1 MNLIDLGIVLVL
13 AFGIF
18 IGWRN
23 GLIGPLL
30 AQGTFLIGYWIV
42 SRNPGLA
49 ALVPPTV
56 PRAYAVLILPAV
68 IGLIVGIVG
77 RMVFQTFFRL
87 PFTRSVD
94 KALGAVANGALGFV
108 IVYVVL
114 LGLVGAGT
122 VLDPLAAATVVREP
136 QVAAMQ
142 MLLKNNPQVAT
153 MVPAGELGQLS
164 NVASVHALPIDQLGQ
179 YAQVINYYEHTLRPQ
194 LATSA
199 LAPIV
204 LRLGAH
210 LPIIGRVAT
219 IPKQSVKA

>member
-49 ALVPPTV
+49 ALVPPSI

-68 IGLIVGIVG
+68 VGLVVGIVG
-77 RMVFQTFFRL
+77 RTAFQAVFRL

-94 KALGAVANGALGFV
+94 KLLGAVANGALAFV
-108 IVYVVL
+108 ILYVVL
-114 LGLVGAGT
+114 LGFVGAGT
-122 VLDPLAAATVVREP
+122 VLDPLASAAVIREP

-153 MVPAGELGQLS
+153 LVPSAELGQLS
-164 NVASVHALPIDQLGQ
+164 NVASVRALPIDQLGQ

-194 LATSA
+194 LTTSA
-199 LAPIV
+199 LAPII
-204 LRLGAH
+204 LRLGAR
-210 LPIIGRVAT
+210 LPIIGRPAT
-219 IPKQSVKA
+219 IPKA

>member
-13 AFGIF
+13 AFGLF

-30 AQGTFLIGYWIV
+30 AQGTFLIAYWVV
-42 SRNPGLA
+42 SRNPGLT
-49 ALVPPTV
+49 ALIPPSI

-68 IGLIVGIVG
+68 IGLIVGIAG
-77 RMVFQTFFRL
+77 RSAFQALFRL
-87 PFTRSVD
+87 PFTRSID
-94 KALGAVANGALGFV
+94 RALGALANGALAFV

-122 VLDPLAAATVVREP
+122 VLDPLASAAMIREP

-142 MLLKNNPQVAT
+142 MLLKKNPQVAT
-153 MVPAGELGQLS
+153 LVPSGELGQLS
-164 NVASVHALPIDQLGQ
+164 TVASVRGLPIDQLGQ
-179 YAQVINYYEHTLRPQ
+179 YARVINYYEHTLRPQ
-194 LATSA
+194 LTTSA

-210 LPIIGRVAT
+210 LPIIGRVAS
-219 IPKQSVKA
+219 IPKA